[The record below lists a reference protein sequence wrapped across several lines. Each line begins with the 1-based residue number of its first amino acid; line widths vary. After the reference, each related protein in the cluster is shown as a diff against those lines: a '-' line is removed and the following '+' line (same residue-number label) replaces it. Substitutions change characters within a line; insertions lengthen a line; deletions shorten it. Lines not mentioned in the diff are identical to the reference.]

1 MLLLN
6 VKKQDSINS
15 KISSQRDNKMTENF
29 QMRIIT
35 LHQEPHQ
42 CLQRCHLAFGL
53 SRCKASRSLLNCMS
67 ARSVCQMTLVSSVRS
82 LPWKPALVQDWLRCH
97 SWVSQWTGPCNTP
110 ELEII
115 RNQRLWLMIYL
126 GKYNITSL
134 VFPEQVHKSIKLDV
148 QFQARLHMLFAPNE
162 E

>member
-1 MLLLN
+1 MRIEVLLN

-15 KISSQRDNKMTENF
+15 KNSSRRANKMIKIF
-29 QMRIIT
+29 KMRIIT

-42 CLQRCHLAFGL
+42 CFQCCHLAFGL

-67 ARSVCQMTLVSSVRS
+67 ARSICQMTLAFSVRG
-82 LPWKPALVQDWLRCH
+82 LLWKLALVQDRLRYH

-110 ELEII
+110 EVML
-115 RNQRLWLMIYL
+115 YL
-126 GKYNITSL
+126 GKFNLTSL
-134 VFPEQVHKSIKLDV
+134 VFSELVHKSIKLDV
-148 QFQARLHMLFAPNE
+148 QFQARLHMLFATNE